1 MNLFVL
7 VVTVEEIVQQDTP
20 GGARLVHIFRVMK
33 ISLNRVIGYLVLV
46 VSSDRG

>member
-20 GGARLVHIFRVMK
+20 GGARLVHIFRVLT
-33 ISLNRVIGYLVLV
+33 ISVNRFMGRLALAG
-46 VSSDRG
+46 SSDRG